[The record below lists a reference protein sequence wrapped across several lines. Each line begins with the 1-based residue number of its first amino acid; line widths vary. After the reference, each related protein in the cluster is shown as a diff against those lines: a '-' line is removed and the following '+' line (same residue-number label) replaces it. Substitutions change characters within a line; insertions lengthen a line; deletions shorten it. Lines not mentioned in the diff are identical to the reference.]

1 MKGKSVQK
9 EKLVLLALISTIL
22 IFGFYSWYVYNRYIG
37 VNPDII
43 NDPGFWGK
51 TFMILIPVA
60 IVVQIIVHIIFA
72 IINAAVTREEI
83 TDLTDERDKVIDLK
97 AIRISHW
104 IFTVGFMLSMGSQA
118 LGMQLWVM
126 FVSLILSGFIAS
138 IVSEI
143 AKIYYYQRGF

>member
-1 MKGKSVQK
+1 MKGKNVQK

-83 TDLTDERDKVIDLK
+83 TDLTDERDKLIDLK